1 MEETKLKNHFIG
13 MKDNVL
19 YLREYGSNWTSN
31 YDSEESLLSTDAEMI
46 FEHTI
51 NNLKFGNDILLIKD
65 SFSNDYFDFGIKITK
80 EGFMPNKS
88 LLELYSLCEAE
99 NNSTYPMTSRLNVK
113 FNNYYS
119 ITSFFECPSL
129 TTEVKDKT
137 EWMKLFKLLEEAG
150 KSVGIYC
157 LHLFKTDEG
166 KAGAKLLLAADDLYN
181 LKSASKLFRNAGN
194 NYEEYFYQKEEC
206 SSFLKTISNR
216 ENIKI
221 EKDDAH
227 RIIFENTNTGD
238 VKNEKE

>member
-1 MEETKLKNHFIG
+1 MKDNFIG

-19 YLREYGSNWTSN
+19 YLREYGSNWTST

-65 SFSNDYFDFGIKITK
+65 CFSNDYFDFGIKITK
-80 EGFMPNKS
+80 DGFMPNKS

-99 NNSTYPMTSRLNVK
+99 NNSTRLNVK
-113 FNNYYS
+113 LNNYYS
-119 ITSFFECPSL
+119 VTSFFECPGL
-129 TTEVKDKT
+129 TTEVKEKT

-150 KSVGIYC
+150 KSVGIYY

-166 KAGAKLLLAADDLYN
+166 KAGAKLLLASDDLYN
-181 LKSASKLFRNAGN
+181 LKSASKLFRKTGN
-194 NYEEYFYQKEEC
+194 NYEEFFYQKEEC
-206 SSFLKTISNR
+206 TSLLKTISNR

-221 EKDDAH
+221 EKDDTH